1 MKLLQDFND
10 LMWVTIVDSEL
21 LFVGCECLWSERVD
35 CIHCVTIYS
44 VFVWLSI
51 FLPILILIIP
61 WYCWCGGQESMKIVF
76 GPVLLT
82 KFIQCTL
89 LWHTFR
95 LMHIS
100 HALLID
106 DDRSEECSSWRGYVV
121 DDCSLQ
127 TCRLG
132 TLSLLTD

>member
-51 FLPILILIIP
+51 FFTNFDLDYSMILLMWGTRIHENCIRASPTNEIH
-61 WYCWCGGQESMKIVF
+61 SVHT
-76 GPVLLT
+76 PVTHL
-82 KFIQCTL
+82 QA
-89 LWHTFR
+89 
-95 LMHIS
+95 
-100 HALLID
+100 HAH
-106 DDRSEECSSWRGYVV
+106 
-121 DDCSLQ
+121 
-127 TCRLG
+127 
-132 TLSLLTD
+132 